1 MNIPEQP
8 VSLILNLQDIPQAEK
23 LYEEHLVRDFPEDEV
38 KPFSVIEDAMREG
51 HYLVY
56 AALLDGETA
65 GYAFLET
72 GERKGKKIALLD
84 YFAVVSGKRNQ
95 GIGSRIMKDLT
106 SGKMEFNCMLVES
119 ERVTEDLD
127 EEQKRE
133 RLRRIAFYERAGAK
147 KSGVYTYLYGVFYDI
162 MVIAGDKEKIN
173 TQEAYAMTD
182 YMYRKMYPPYW
193 FPELARIYT
202 EAAED

>member
-1 MNIPEQP
+1 MNRSEQP
-8 VSLILNLQDIPQAEK
+8 AALILNRQDVPQAEK

-38 KPFSVIEDAMREG
+38 KPFSVIEDAMQEG

-56 AALLDGETA
+56 AAMLDGETA

-72 GERKGKKIALLD
+72 GERKGKRIALLD
-84 YFAVVSGKRNQ
+84 YFAVVSGKRDQ
-95 GIGSRIMKDLT
+95 GVGSRIMKAMT
-106 SGKMEFNCMLVES
+106 SGEMRFDYILVES

-147 KSGVYTYLYGVFYDI
+147 RSGVYTYLYGVFYDI
-162 MVIAGDKEKIN
+162 MIFAANKEKIS
-173 TQEAYAMTD
+173 TQEAFALTD
-182 YMYRKMYPPYW
+182 CMYREMYPPYW
-193 FPELARIYT
+193 FPELASIYT
-202 EAAED
+202 EEAN